1 MIKFALMDMLF
12 EMIGLERY
20 KRPGR
25 PYRKQAGAGVAR
37 AAKRLADHRA
47 QQAKR
52 LENAAPPKVTR
63 QQRRRGWSSNF

>member
-1 MIKFALMDMLF
+1 MMKFALMDTLF

-20 KRPGR
+20 RNLGR
-25 PYRKQAGAGVAR
+25 PYRKQVGAGVAR

-52 LENAAPPKVTR
+52 LENAAPPKITR
-63 QQRRRGWSSNF
+63 QQRRL